1 MPTLDEV
8 RRALEQLAE
17 RPDQPQRSAQAVYRD
32 AVAEL
37 EQHAR
42 PRRRLAVVLVAV
54 AVVLVATVFGAAV
67 LFRSGSDE
75 VVATGGAPS
84 LSEGTWVQVPYDEPQ
99 GPDDAVTEVV
109 AVTATDDGFVAVGRA
124 SAGVA
129 DRGRVVVWR
138 SSDGWDWERV
148 EHQEAFTAEGFV
160 AVLDVVARGGQLLAV
175 GYQQPR
181 PSVGDAA
188 VWVSDDGG
196 VNWSRVPNEG
206 DLVGGAREKV
216 IWDVMAV
223 SDGFVA
229 VGAEGSDAAVWIS
242 EDGMSWAQQGVD
254 TLGDVLGV
262 QVMYAIAEGDGVLVA
277 VGLDRA
283 SGNRLAVWT
292 SIDGERWTRA
302 DLTSVDTLTNDGL
315 SDVVWTGSR
324 FVAVGVVRDPAAL
337 EFDAGVWTSV
347 DGWTWEHATDDQ
359 PAFEGPGSQRIRT
372 VDVVGDELVATG
384 SSVWTS
390 LNGVEWEHV
399 AQSAFDALATGEA
412 FIGGIASTTDIVVAV
427 GTADAEQGPEA
438 IQAASPAFWRLPRA
452 E

>member
-8 RRALEQLAE
+8 RQALEQLAE
-17 RPDQPQRSAQAVYRD
+17 RPDQPGRSAQAVYRG

-37 EQHAR
+37 VDRAR
-42 PRRRLAVVLVAV
+42 PRRRVAVALAAV
-54 AVVLVATVFGAAV
+54 AVVLVAAIVGAAA
-67 LFRSGSDE
+67 LLRSESDE

-84 LSEGTWVQVPYDEPQ
+84 LSNGTWVRVPYDEPQ
-99 GPDDAVTEVV
+99 GPGDAVTQVA

-124 SAGVA
+124 SAGFP
-129 DRGRVVVWR
+129 DPGRVAVWR

-148 EHQEAFTAEGFV
+148 ENQEAFTAEGFV
-160 AVLDVVARGGQLLAV
+160 AVMDVVARGNQLVAV
-175 GYQQPR
+175 GHEQPR

-188 VWVSDDGG
+188 VWVSDDG
-196 VNWSRVPNEG
+196 VSWSRVPNEG

-229 VGAEGSDAAVWIS
+229 VGAEGSDAAVWTS
-242 EDGMSWAQQGVD
+242 QDGISWAQQSVD
-254 TLGDVLGV
+254 TFDDVPGV

-283 SGNRLAVWT
+283 SDNRLAVWT

-302 DLTSVDTLTNDGL
+302 DLTALDTLTNDGL
-315 SDVVWTGSR
+315 SEVVWTGSR
-324 FVAVGVVRDPAAL
+324 FVAVGVLTDTSAL
-337 EFDAGVWTSV
+337 EFDASVWTSV
-347 DGWTWEHATDDQ
+347 DGLTWEHATDDQ
-359 PAFEGPGSQRIRT
+359 PAFEGPGSQGVRT

-390 LNGVEWEHV
+390 TDGLEWERA
-399 AQSAFDALATGEA
+399 AQSTDDALASGEA
-412 FIGGIASTTDIVVAV
+412 FIGGIASAEDVVVAV
-427 GTADAEQGPEA
+427 GTTDLEAGPDA
-438 IQAASPAFWRLPRA
+438 IQAASPAFWRLSRG